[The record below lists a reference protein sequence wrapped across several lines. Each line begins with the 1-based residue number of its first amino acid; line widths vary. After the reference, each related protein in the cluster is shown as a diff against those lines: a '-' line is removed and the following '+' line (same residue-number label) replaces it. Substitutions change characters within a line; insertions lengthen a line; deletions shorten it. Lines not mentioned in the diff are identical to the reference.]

1 MLFNAA
7 MEPIFISGF
16 ELEDSHNPHRRHNM
30 YHERIFD
37 NLALER
43 RRDLM
48 REAEKERLIRLVKA
62 NGESRVL
69 MTARWII
76 SLGTRFLT
84 WGTSSERNPGA
95 SIKIDLMP

>member
-1 MLFNAA
+1 
-7 MEPIFISGF
+7 MEPIFMSRF
-16 ELEDSHNPHRRHNM
+16 ELKDSHDLHRRHKM
-30 YHERIFD
+30 YHERILD

-48 REAEKERLIRLVKA
+48 REAEKERLIRLAKT

-69 MTARWII
+69 LTARWII

-84 WGTSSERNPGA
+84 WSTSSERNPGA
-95 SIKIDLMP
+95 SIKIDLIP